1 MKAMAVAVY
10 ERREQIPGLEIVGL
24 VHDEA
29 ILLVPEEHADK
40 TAGWLTGIME
50 GVGDLVVNGDRPP
63 EKRVLIRADTSVC
76 RSWGD
81 KK

>member
-1 MKAMAVAVY
+1 MTVAVY

-29 ILLVPEEHADK
+29 ILLVPEEYADK

-50 GVGDLVVNGDRPP
+50 GVGD
-63 EKRVLIRADTSVC
+63 
-76 RSWGD
+76 SW
-81 KK
+81 